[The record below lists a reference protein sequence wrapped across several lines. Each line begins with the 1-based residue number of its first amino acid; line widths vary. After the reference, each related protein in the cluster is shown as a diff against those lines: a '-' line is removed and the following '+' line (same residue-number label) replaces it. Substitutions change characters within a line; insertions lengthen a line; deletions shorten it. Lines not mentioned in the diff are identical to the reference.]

1 MDLSKFSKE
10 TLLLTAIRSEMD
22 SKETYQNVA
31 ERVKNALLK
40 EKLSF
45 LASEEEKH
53 REIIEA
59 IYSKEFPDKKLEVP
73 KKSPVPLPGLK
84 ITDEMMP
91 ITEIFSMAMN
101 AEKAAHDFYMEI
113 SKLYE
118 NNPNLKKTIEYIA
131 TMEMGHYKLLEIERG
146 NMEKFE
152 DFDVY
157 SSMLHVGA

>member
-22 SKETYQNVA
+22 SKETYHNTA
-31 ERVKNALLK
+31 DRVKNALLK

-53 REIIEA
+53 REIVEA
-59 IYSKEFPDKKLEVP
+59 IYSTEFPGKKLEVP
-73 KKSPVPLPGLK
+73 ERSPVPLPELK

-91 ITEIFSMAMN
+91 ITEIFSMAMD

-118 NNPNLKKTIEYIA
+118 NNPALKKTIEYIA
-131 TMEMGHYKLLEIERG
+131 TMEIGHYKLLEIEKS
-146 NMEKFE
+146 NMERFE

>member
-1 MDLSKFSKE
+1 MDLSKFDKE
-10 TLLLTAIRSEMD
+10 TLFLAAIRSEMD
-22 SKETYQNVA
+22 SKKTYRDIA

-40 EKLSF
+40 EKLLF

-53 REIIEA
+53 QKIIGEIYNA
-59 IYSKEFPDKKLEVP
+59 EFPGKKLEVP
-73 KKSPVPLPGLK
+73 EKSPVPLPELK

-91 ITEIFSMAMN
+91 ITEIFSMSMN

-113 SKLYE
+113 SKLYD

-131 TMEMGHYKLLEIERG
+131 TMEMGHYKLLEIEKD
-146 NMEKFE
+146 NMERFE